1 MEVRLRHHVQLWKFF
16 VLHIIIL
23 LCILTHLWH
32 VQVEDET
39 VLHNIPY
46 MGDDVLEQDRQFIE
60 ELINNYDGKVHGEKR
75 DNFIPDDI
83 FIELVETLQQH
94 YPNAGIDQEKE
105 GSGMFI
111 TTVINKVSLNMY
123 TSHCHWLI

>member
-1 MEVRLRHHVQLWKFF
+1 
-16 VLHIIIL
+16 
-23 LCILTHLWH
+23 
-32 VQVEDET
+32 
-39 VLHNIPY
+39 

-123 TSHCHWLI
+123 TSHCH